1 MRRVVTQ
8 CVTGDAAG
16 FARSVAY
23 NRSMIRAV
31 TLDLDDTLWPIEPV
45 MLRCEAVLD
54 AWLGEHCPEVA
65 AAWPIGAMRE
75 LRERVFRENPH
86 LAHDFTATR
95 KLSLAMAFEPH
106 GRGEEWV
113 DRAFEVFY
121 AARNEVELYPDAL
134 AALRTVAQRWP
145 IASVTNGNADLHRI
159 GLGEYF
165 VATVTARNI
174 GVAKPDPAI
183 FRRAATYLDV
193 PAAQI
198 VHVGDDPELDVQGAK
213 AAGMLAVWL
222 NRHGRP
228 WPLGHVAPDATI
240 HSLVELEPVLDAL
253 HQKATT

>member
-1 MRRVVTQ
+1 
-8 CVTGDAAG
+8 
-16 FARSVAY
+16 
-23 NRSMIRAV
+23 MIRAV

-45 MLRCEAVLD
+45 MLRCESVLD

-75 LRERVFRENPH
+75 LREQVFRDNPH

-95 KLSLAMAFEPH
+95 KLSLALAFEPH

-113 DRAFEVFY
+113 ERAFEVFY

-134 AALRTVAQRWP
+134 DALRSIARRWP

-165 VATVTARNI
+165 VASVTARNL

-193 PAAQI
+193 PTHEVA
-198 VHVGDDPELDVQGAK
+198 HVGDDAELDVRGAK
-213 AAGMLAVWL
+213 AAGMRAIWL
-222 NRHGRP
+222 NRDGRA
-228 WPLGHVAPDATI
+228 WPLDDVAPDATI
-240 HSLVELEPVLDAL
+240 ATLAELEPTLDRL
-253 HQKATT
+253 HAGAPA

>member
-1 MRRVVTQ
+1 
-8 CVTGDAAG
+8 
-16 FARSVAY
+16 
-23 NRSMIRAV
+23 MIRAV

-54 AWLGEHCPEVA
+54 AWLNEHCPEVA

-95 KLSLAMAFEPH
+95 KLSLAIAFEPH

-113 DRAFEVFY
+113 ERAFEVFY

-134 AALRTVAQRWP
+134 DALRALAARWP
-145 IASVTNGNADLHRI
+145 LASVSNGNADLHRI

-165 VATVTARNI
+165 AATVTARTI

-193 PAAQI
+193 PPQCVA
-198 VHVGDDPELDVQGAK
+198 HVGDDPELDVAGAK
-213 AAGMLAVWL
+213 AAGMVAVWL
-222 NRHGRP
+222 NRHGRE
-228 WPLGHVAPDATI
+228 WPLDGVEPDLTI
-240 HSLVELEPVLDAL
+240 TTLAALEPGLDRL
-253 HQKATT
+253 HHKANHG

>member
-1 MRRVVTQ
+1 
-8 CVTGDAAG
+8 
-16 FARSVAY
+16 
-23 NRSMIRAV
+23 MIRAV

-54 AWLGEHCPEVA
+54 AWLTEHCPEVA

-95 KLSLAMAFEPH
+95 KLSLAIAFEPH
-106 GRGEEWV
+106 GRGEDWV
-113 DRAFEVFY
+113 ERAFEVFY

-134 AALRTVAQRWP
+134 DALRALSARWP
-145 IASVTNGNADLHRI
+145 IASVSNGNADLHRI

-165 VATVTARNI
+165 AATVTARNI

-193 PAAQI
+193 PAHEIA
-198 VHVGDDPELDVQGAK
+198 HVGDDPELDVVGAK
-213 AAGMLAVWL
+213 KAGMLAVWL
-222 NRHGRP
+222 NRHDRA
-228 WPLGHVAPDATI
+228 WPLDDVGPDVTI
-240 HSLVELEPVLDAL
+240 TTLAELEPELDRL
-253 HQKATT
+253 HHKANHG